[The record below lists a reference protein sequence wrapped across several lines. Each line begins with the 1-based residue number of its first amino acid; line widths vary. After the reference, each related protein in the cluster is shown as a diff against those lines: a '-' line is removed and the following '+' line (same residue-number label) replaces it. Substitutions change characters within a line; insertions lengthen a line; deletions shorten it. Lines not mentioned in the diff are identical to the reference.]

1 MAKYDWKKLLAD
13 YAAAYS
19 ATGISPAD
27 WCAQNEVPYSSAKR
41 YITIKAATDFI
52 EQNSQIRSSQKSDSQ
67 IRKEKGANRK
77 SEKKRD
83 DSCDNDSEES
93 ADADD
98 SDASDQQP
106 ETEPQRD
113 ASGRFT
119 QGNKLGGNYGVPA
132 NAFQPGNQIPRKH
145 SAYAKYLD
153 ADELFD
159 AAKETELRDEL
170 IFTRARA
177 LSVTKT
183 LNKIMEDLQNAESVE
198 ARIELYDKFIKAE
211 QGLDRNIARIES
223 IENSLSKLQLD
234 AVNVPRLSADTQR
247 IKAATAKLKAETEK
261 LTAESKDVT
270 TPLTDVVRDIHAMPD
285 DGMLAQ

>member
-19 ATGISPAD
+19 ATRISPVE

-41 YITIKAATDFI
+41 HITIKAATDFI
-52 EQNSQIRSSQKSDSQ
+52 KQNSQIICSQESDSH
-67 IRKEKGANRK
+67 IRKEKKTNRK

-83 DSCDNDSEES
+83 DSGDNGAQES
-93 ADADD
+93 ANVDD
-98 SDASDQQP
+98 SGEASAP
-106 ETEPQRD
+106 ETKSHGRD
-113 ASGRFT
+113 SNGRFT
-119 QGNKLGGNYGVPA
+119 EGNPGNTGVPT
-132 NAFQPGNQIPRKH
+132 NAFPRGNQYARTH
-145 SAYAKYLD
+145 GAYAKYLD

-159 AAKETELRDEL
+159 AAKDSDLRDEL

-177 LSVTKT
+177 FSVTKT
-183 LNKIMEDLQNAESVE
+183 LNKIMEDLQNAESIE

-285 DGMLAQ
+285 DGMLA

>member
-19 ATGISPAD
+19 ATRISPVE

-41 YITIKAATDFI
+41 HITIKAATDFI
-52 EQNSQIRSSQKSDSQ
+52 KQNSQIICSQESDSH
-67 IRKEKGANRK
+67 IRKEKNTNRK

-83 DSCDNDSEES
+83 DSGDNGAQES
-93 ADADD
+93 ANVDD
-98 SDASDQQP
+98 SGEASAP
-106 ETEPQRD
+106 ETKSHGRD
-113 ASGRFT
+113 SNGRFT
-119 QGNKLGGNYGVPA
+119 EGNPGNTGVPT
-132 NAFQPGNQIPRKH
+132 NAFPRGNQYARTH
-145 SAYAKYLD
+145 GAYAKYLD

-159 AAKETELRDEL
+159 AAKDSDLRDEL

-177 LSVTKT
+177 FSVTKT
-183 LNKIMEDLQNAESVE
+183 LNKIMEDLQNAESIE

-261 LTAESKDVT
+261 LTAESKDMT

-285 DGMLAQ
+285 DGMLA

>member
-13 YAAAYS
+13 YAAAYL
-19 ATGISPAD
+19 ATRISPVE

-41 YITIKAATDFI
+41 HITIKAATDFI
-52 EQNSQIRSSQKSDSQ
+52 KQNSQIICSQESDSH
-67 IRKEKGANRK
+67 IRKEKKTNRK
-77 SEKKRD
+77 SDKKRD
-83 DSCDNDSEES
+83 DSGDNGAQES
-93 ADADD
+93 ANVDD
-98 SDASDQQP
+98 SGEASAP
-106 ETEPQRD
+106 ETKSHGRD
-113 ASGRFT
+113 SNGRFT
-119 QGNKLGGNYGVPA
+119 EGNPGNTGVPT
-132 NAFQPGNQIPRKH
+132 NAFPRGNQYARTH
-145 SAYAKYLD
+145 GAYAKYLD

-159 AAKETELRDEL
+159 AAKDSDLRDEL

-177 LSVTKT
+177 FSVTKT
-183 LNKIMEDLQNAESVE
+183 LNKIMEDLQNAESIE

-285 DGMLAQ
+285 DGMLA

>member
-52 EQNSQIRSSQKSDSQ
+52 GQNSQIRSSQKKDSQ
-67 IRKEKGANRK
+67 IRKEKSANRK
-77 SEKKRD
+77 SEKKPDSSSDED
-83 DSCDNDSEES
+83 DDGS
-93 ADADD
+93 ANAEHHSD
-98 SDASDQQP
+98 SDSSPA
-106 ETEPQRD
+106 TERHGRD
-113 ASGRFT
+113 SAGRFT
-119 QGNKLGGNYGVPA
+119 EGNPGNTNVPT
-132 NAFQPGNQIPRKH
+132 NAFPRGHQFSRKH

-159 AAKETELRDEL
+159 AAKESDLRDEL

-211 QGLDRNIARIES
+211 AGLDRNIARIES

-234 AVNVPRLSADTQR
+234 AVNVPRLSADTLR
-247 IKAATAKLKAETEK
+247 IKAATAKLKAETER

-270 TPLTDVVRDIHAMPD
+270 TPLTDVVRDIHEMPD

>member
-19 ATGISPAD
+19 ATGISPAE
-27 WCAQNEVPYSSAKR
+27 WCAQNEVLYSSAKR
-41 YITIKAATDFI
+41 HITIKAATDFI
-52 EQNSQIRSSQKSDSQ
+52 KQNSQIICSQESDFH
-67 IRKEKGANRK
+67 IRKEKNVNRK

-83 DSCDNDSEES
+83 DSGDNDVQES
-93 ADADD
+93 ANVDGD
-98 SDASDQQP
+98 SGEASAP
-106 ETEPQRD
+106 ETKSHGRD
-113 ASGRFT
+113 SNGRFT
-119 QGNKLGGNYGVPA
+119 EGNPGNTGVPT
-132 NAFQPGNQIPRKH
+132 NAFPRGNQYARTH
-145 SAYAKYLD
+145 GAYAKYLD

-159 AAKETELRDEL
+159 AAKDSDLRDEL

-177 LSVTKT
+177 FSVTKT
-183 LNKIMEDLQNAESVE
+183 LNKIMEDLQNAESIE

-247 IKAATAKLKAETEK
+247 IKAATAKLKAETDK

>member
-1 MAKYDWKKLLAD
+1 M
-13 YAAAYS
+13 
-19 ATGISPAD
+19 
-27 WCAQNEVPYSSAKR
+27 
-41 YITIKAATDFI
+41 
-52 EQNSQIRSSQKSDSQ
+52 
-67 IRKEKGANRK
+67 NRK

-83 DSCDNDSEES
+83 DSGDNDVQES
-93 ADADD
+93 ANVYDNSGESSAPEAKSHGRD
-98 SDASDQQP
+98 SN
-106 ETEPQRD
+106 
-113 ASGRFT
+113 GRFT
-119 QGNKLGGNYGVPA
+119 EGNPGNTGVPT
-132 NAFQPGNQIPRKH
+132 NAFPRGNQYARTH
-145 SAYAKYLD
+145 GAYAKYLD

-159 AAKETELRDEL
+159 AAKDSDLRDEL

-177 LSVTKT
+177 FSVTKT
-183 LNKIMEDLQNAESVE
+183 LNKIMEDLQNAESIE

>member
-19 ATGISPAD
+19 ATRISPVE

-41 YITIKAATDFI
+41 HITIKAATDFI
-52 EQNSQIRSSQKSDSQ
+52 KQNSQIICSQESDSH
-67 IRKEKGANRK
+67 IRKEKNTNRK

-83 DSCDNDSEES
+83 DSGDNGAQES
-93 ADADD
+93 ANVDD
-98 SDASDQQP
+98 SGEASAP
-106 ETEPQRD
+106 ETKSHGRD
-113 ASGRFT
+113 SNGRFT
-119 QGNKLGGNYGVPA
+119 EGNPGNTGVPT
-132 NAFQPGNQIPRKH
+132 NAFPRGNQYARTH
-145 SAYAKYLD
+145 GAYAKYLD

-159 AAKETELRDEL
+159 AAKDSDLRDEL

-177 LSVTKT
+177 FSVTKT
-183 LNKIMEDLQNAESVE
+183 LNKIMEDLQNAESIE

-270 TPLTDVVRDIHAMPD
+270 TPLTNVVRDIHAMPD
-285 DGMLAQ
+285 DGMLA

>member
-1 MAKYDWKKLLAD
+1 MAKHDWKALQAAFLAD
-13 YAAAYS
+13 NAE
-19 ATGISPAD
+19 TGITAQQ
-27 WCAQNEVPYSSAKR
+27 WCEEHGLNYQSARR
-41 YITIKAATDFI
+41 YIKP
-52 EQNSQIRSSQKSDSQ
+52 RSAQSAQKEV
-67 IRKEKGANRK
+67 RKTAQSAQSGGNAQKCAKGDTARRN
-77 SEKKRD
+77 ED
-83 DSCDNDSEES
+83 DVA
-93 ADADD
+93 ADAHDAD
-98 SDASDQQP
+98 STPP
-106 ETEPQRD
+106 ESGAKLKGRD
-113 ASGRFT
+113 SSGRFT
-119 QGNKLGGNYGVPA
+119 EGYAGNPNPVSPFVA
-132 NAFQPGNQIPRKH
+132 GNQYARTH
-145 SAYAKYLD
+145 GAYAKYLD

-159 AAKETELRDEL
+159 AAKESDLRDEL

-183 LNKIMEDLQNAESVE
+183 LNKIMEDLHNAESVE

-211 QGLDRNIARIES
+211 AGLDRNIARIES

-234 AVNVPRLSADTQR
+234 AVNVPRLSADTLR

>member
-19 ATGISPAD
+19 ATRISPVE

-41 YITIKAATDFI
+41 HITIKAATDFI
-52 EQNSQIRSSQKSDSQ
+52 KQNSQIICSQESDSH
-67 IRKEKGANRK
+67 IRKEKKTNRK
-77 SEKKRD
+77 SDKKRD
-83 DSCDNDSEES
+83 DSGDNGAQES
-93 ADADD
+93 ANVDD
-98 SDASDQQP
+98 SGEASAP
-106 ETEPQRD
+106 ETKSHGRD
-113 ASGRFT
+113 SNGRFT
-119 QGNKLGGNYGVPA
+119 EGNPGNTGVPT
-132 NAFQPGNQIPRKH
+132 NAFPRGNQYARTH
-145 SAYAKYLD
+145 GAYAKYLD

-159 AAKETELRDEL
+159 AAKDSDLRDEL

-177 LSVTKT
+177 FSVTKT
-183 LNKIMEDLQNAESVE
+183 LNKIMEDLQNAESIE

-285 DGMLAQ
+285 DGMLA

>member
-19 ATGISPAD
+19 ATRISPVE

-41 YITIKAATDFI
+41 HITIKAATDFI
-52 EQNSQIRSSQKSDSQ
+52 KQNSQIICSQESDSH
-67 IRKEKGANRK
+67 IRKEKNTNRK

-83 DSCDNDSEES
+83 DSGDNGAQES
-93 ADADD
+93 ANVDD
-98 SDASDQQP
+98 SGEASAP
-106 ETEPQRD
+106 ETKSHGRD
-113 ASGRFT
+113 SNGRFT
-119 QGNKLGGNYGVPA
+119 EGNPGNTGVPT
-132 NAFQPGNQIPRKH
+132 NAFPRGNQYARTH
-145 SAYAKYLD
+145 GAYAKYLD

-159 AAKETELRDEL
+159 AAKDSDLRDEL

-177 LSVTKT
+177 FSVTKT
-183 LNKIMEDLQNAESVE
+183 LNKIMEDLQNAESIE

-285 DGMLAQ
+285 DGMLA

>member
-1 MAKYDWKKLLAD
+1 MAKHDWKALQAAYLAD
-13 YAAAYS
+13 NAE
-19 ATGISPAD
+19 TGITAQQ
-27 WCAQNEVPYSSAKR
+27 WCEEHGLNYQSARR
-41 YITIKAATDFI
+41 YIKPRSAQSAQKEVRKTAQSAQVKRSAQKCAKGDTAKQKENDVAA
-52 EQNSQIRSSQKSDSQ
+52 
-67 IRKEKGANRK
+67 GAH
-77 SEKKRD
+77 
-83 DSCDNDSEES
+83 
-93 ADADD
+93 DADT
-98 SDASDQQP
+98 DAQQP

-113 ASGRFT
+113 ASGRFAE
-119 QGNKLGGNYGVPA
+119 GNKLGGNYGVPA

-145 SAYAKYLD
+145 SAYSRYLD

-159 AAKETELRDEL
+159 AASESDLHDEL

-183 LNKIMEDLQNAESVE
+183 LNKIMEDLQNAADVE
-198 ARIELYDKFIKAE
+198 TRIELYDKLLKAE

-223 IENSLSKLQLD
+223 IENSLSRQRLD
-234 AVNVPRLSADTQR
+234 AINGPRLSADTLR

>member
-13 YAAAYS
+13 YASAYS

-27 WCAQNEVPYSSAKR
+27 WCVQNDVPYSSAKR
-41 YITIKAATDFI
+41 YITIKAATDVI
-52 EQNSQIRSSQKSDSQ
+52 EQNSQIRSSQKEDSQ

-77 SEKKRD
+77 QAKKPDNYDDEEDDGAADTDDHGSESSQPDAKLNGRD
-83 DSCDNDSEES
+83 S
-93 ADADD
+93 A
-98 SDASDQQP
+98 
-106 ETEPQRD
+106 
-113 ASGRFT
+113 GRFT
-119 QGNKLGGNYGVPA
+119 EGN
-132 NAFQPGNQIPRKH
+132 PGNPNAVSPFVKGHQYATKH
-145 SAYAKYLD
+145 GAYAQYLH

-159 AAKETELRDEL
+159 AAKESDLRDEL

-183 LNKIMEDLQNAESVE
+183 LNKIMEDLQNAPDVE
-198 ARIELYDKFIKAE
+198 TRIDLYDKMLKAE

-223 IENSLSKLQLD
+223 LENSLSRLQLD
-234 AVNVPRLSADTQR
+234 AVNVPRLAADTFR

-270 TPLTDVVRDIHAMPD
+270 TPLTDVVRDIHDMPD

>member
-19 ATGISPAD
+19 ATGISPVE

-52 EQNSQIRSSQKSDSQ
+52 ELNSQIRSSQKSDSQ

-83 DSCDNDSEES
+83 DSGDNDMEES
-93 ADADD
+93 AGTDN
-98 SDASDQQP
+98 SDTGDCPP
-106 ETEPQRD
+106 ETKPQRD
-113 ASGRFT
+113 ASGRFAE
-119 QGNKLGGNYGVPA
+119 GNKLGGNYGVPA

-159 AAKETELRDEL
+159 AAKESDLRDEL
-170 IFTRARA
+170 VFTRARA

-183 LNKIMEDLQNAESVE
+183 LNKIMEDLHNAPDVE
-198 ARIELYDKFIKAE
+198 TRIELYDKLLKAE
-211 QGLDRNIARIES
+211 AGLDRNIARIES
-223 IENSLSKLQLD
+223 IENSLSRLQLD
-234 AVNVPRLSADTQR
+234 AVNVPRLSADTLR

>member
-19 ATGISPAD
+19 ATGISPTD
-27 WCAQNEVPYSSAKR
+27 WCAQHEVPYSSAKR

-52 EQNSQIRSSQKSDSQ
+52 EQNSQIRSSQKDDSQ
-67 IRKEKGANRK
+67 IRKGKGANRK
-77 SEKKRD
+77 QAKKPDSNDGKEEDGAANADD
-83 DSCDNDSEES
+83 DSG
-93 ADADD
+93 AAP
-98 SDASDQQP
+98 QQ
-106 ETEPQRD
+106 EAELNGRD
-113 ASGRFT
+113 EKGRFT
-119 QGNKLGGNYGVPA
+119 EGN
-132 NAFQPGNQIPRKH
+132 PGNPNAVSPFVPGHRHSVKH
-145 SAYAKYLD
+145 NAYAKYLD

-159 AAKETELRDEL
+159 AVRETELRDEL

-234 AVNVPRLSADTQR
+234 AVNVPRLSADTLR

>member
-19 ATGISPAD
+19 ATGISPVE

-67 IRKEKGANRK
+67 IRKEKAANRK

-83 DSCDNDSEES
+83 DSGDNDTEES
-93 ADADD
+93 ADVDAT
-98 SDASDQQP
+98 SGPASDNSAKLKG
-106 ETEPQRD
+106 RD
-113 ASGRFT
+113 QKGRFT
-119 QGNKLGGNYGVPA
+119 EGYAGNPNPVSPFVA
-132 NAFQPGNQIPRKH
+132 GNQYARKH

-159 AAKETELRDEL
+159 AAKDSELRDEL

-183 LNKIMEDLQNAESVE
+183 LNKIMEDLQNSESVE

>member
-13 YAAAYS
+13 YATAYS
-19 ATGISPAD
+19 ATGISPVE

-52 EQNSQIRSSQKSDSQ
+52 GQNSQIRSSQKSDSQ

-77 SEKKRD
+77 SEKKRG
-83 DSCDNDSEES
+83 DSKDNDTDES

-98 SDASDQQP
+98 SDTSDQP
-106 ETEPQRD
+106 PDTEPNGRD
-113 ASGRFT
+113 EKGRFT
-119 QGNKLGGNYGVPA
+119 EGNPGNPNPV
-132 NAFQPGNQIPRKH
+132 NLFQPGNQIPRKH

-159 AAKETELRDEL
+159 AARETELRDEL

-183 LNKIMEDLQNAESVE
+183 LNKIMEDLQKAESVE

-234 AVNVPRLSADTQR
+234 AVNVPRLSADTLR